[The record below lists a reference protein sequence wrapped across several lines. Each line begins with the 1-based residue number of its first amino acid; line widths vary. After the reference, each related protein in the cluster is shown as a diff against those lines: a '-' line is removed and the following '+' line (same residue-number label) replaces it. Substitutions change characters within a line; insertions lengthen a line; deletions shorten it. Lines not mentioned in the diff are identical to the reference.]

1 MYSIKSALRRSLSRL
16 SARSVLPLCW
26 SWPSPCPP
34 VPPARSPG
42 QEGSAGSQGP
52 AAASAG
58 GWRGA
63 APPGNLAALPP
74 RASSRAAAAWQGRA
88 ARGRDCRAAE
98 RNQSREEANNLPW
111 PLRGRSAALLQA
123 LRVSLGSWG
132 ALGEDESLKRG
143 SFSHRKRLF
152 QGTVCRVRAKVPN
165 ADGHSGQTSEKV
177 QACCS
182 TALTC
187 TKGHPSSVG

>member
-26 SWPSPCPP
+26 PWPSLCPP

-52 AAASAG
+52 AAASAR

-74 RASSRAAAAWQGRA
+74 APPAGLRLPGRA
-88 ARGRDCRAAE
+88 GLPGDVTAGQPSAIRAGKKPIT
-98 RNQSREEANNLPW
+98 SP
-111 PLRGRSAALLQA
+111 GRSAALLQA
-123 LRVSLGSWG
+123 LRVSLGSCG

-152 QGTVCRVRAKVPN
+152 QGTVCRVRAKVSS
-165 ADGHSGQTSEKV
+165 ADGHSGQTSGKV

-187 TKGHPSSVG
+187 AKGHPSYTG